1 MLYGFIGRVSPANQ
15 LKQGLDIG
23 SQRVRVISDRVAKA
37 TLQNQDGFAL
47 PAERAEPGSAEDGQV
62 DLESEMVSLAD
73 EQIRF
78 EATARLLE
86 KTYQRIR
93 TSLRSHG

>member
-1 MLYGFIGRVSPANQ
+1 MLYGFIGRVSPASQ
-15 LKQGLDIG
+15 LKEGLDIG
-23 SQRVRVISDRVAKA
+23 AQRTRVIADRVAKA
-37 TLQNQDGFAL
+37 TLGNQDGFAIPL
-47 PAERAEPGSAEDGQV
+47 ENAEPGSAGGGPV

-86 KTYQRIR
+86 KAYQRIR
-93 TSLRSHG
+93 TSLRER